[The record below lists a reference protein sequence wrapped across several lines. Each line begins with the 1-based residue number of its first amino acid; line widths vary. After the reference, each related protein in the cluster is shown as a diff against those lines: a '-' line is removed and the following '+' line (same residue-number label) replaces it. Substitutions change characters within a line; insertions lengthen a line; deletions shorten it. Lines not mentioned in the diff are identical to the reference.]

1 MPSNALSTASAKV
14 RRRLLPFLIACYFV
28 AYLDRVNVGF
38 AALTMNADLGLGP
51 EAFGFTA
58 GIFFLGYCLFEVPS
72 NLILAKVGARI
83 WIARIMVTWGL
94 VSIAMA
100 FVTGATSLSVT
111 RFLLGVAEAGFFPG
125 LIYYLTNW
133 VPAPVRASAIAT
145 FMMAVPVSA
154 VVGAPLSGLI
164 LDHLNG
170 VHGLKG
176 WQWLFILEGL
186 PAIGLGIAAAFV
198 LKDSHD
204 DAAWLSE
211 PERRA
216 LNETIAAENAAKANV
231 RSYTLRD
238 ALTSPRILSLSLV
251 YFGIATGL
259 YSLAFWLP
267 QIVKAF
273 GLTNTQ
279 TGLVAAVP
287 FLSGA
292 IVMYFW
298 GRHSDKTNERVW
310 HVALP
315 ALMGGLALYAGTHV
329 TAPAPALVLLT
340 LAAIGVFASLPVFW
354 TLPAAMLSGTAAAA
368 GIALINSAGNVGG
381 FVGPYLVGWLKGQGL
396 ADGEATGTIALFM
409 IVSGVVVLLAGDGT
423 KKPAST

>member
-1 MPSNALSTASAKV
+1 M
-14 RRRLLPFLIACYFV
+14 ACYFV

-38 AALTMNADLGLGP
+38 AALTMNANLGLGP

-72 NLILAKVGARI
+72 NLILAKVGARR

-100 FVTGATSLSVT
+100 FVTGATSLGFA

-133 VPAPVRASAIAT
+133 VPAPQRAGTIAA

-164 LDHLNG
+164 LDTCNG
-170 VHGLKG
+170 VANLKG
-176 WQWLFILEGL
+176 WQWLFILEAL
-186 PAIGLGIAAAFV
+186 PAIALGIAAAFV
-198 LKDSHD
+198 LKDSHQ
-204 DAAWLSE
+204 DAAWLTE
-211 PERRA
+211 PERGA
-216 LNETIAAENAAKANV
+216 LSENIAAENAAKENA
-231 RSYTLRD
+231 RSYSLRE
-238 ALTSPRILSLSLV
+238 ALTSPRMLALSLV
-251 YFGIATGL
+251 YFGITTGL
-259 YSLAFWLP
+259 YSLTFWLP
-267 QIVKAF
+267 QIVKGF
-273 GLTNTQ
+273 GLSNTM

-292 IVMYFW
+292 IAMYFW
-298 GRHSDKTNERVW
+298 DRHSDATRERVW

-315 ALMGGLALYAGTHV
+315 ALMGGLALFAGTHV
-329 TAPAPALVLLT
+329 TSPAPALALLT
-340 LAAIGVFASLPVFW
+340 FAAIGIFAALPVFW

-368 GIALINSAGNVGG
+368 GIALINSAGNAGG

-396 ADGEATGTIALFM
+396 ADGEATGAIALFM
-409 IVSGVVVLLAGDGT
+409 IVSGVVMLAVGDGT
-423 KKPAST
+423 DKGSKT